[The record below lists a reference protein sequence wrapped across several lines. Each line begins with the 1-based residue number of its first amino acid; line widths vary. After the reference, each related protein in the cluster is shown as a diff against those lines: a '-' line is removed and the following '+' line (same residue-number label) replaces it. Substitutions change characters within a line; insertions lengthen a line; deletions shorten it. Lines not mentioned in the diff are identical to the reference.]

1 MLPQME
7 ANIDKYELYG
17 WIIPAHMAKCVKDA
31 KLWHSNVHDNTLCVS
46 KICQLHVQLWLR
58 IINRQGF
65 ISLSSICV
73 DLIMGQF
80 VLKSISSQQDLQPNT
95 RHS

>member
-17 WIIPAHMAKCVKDA
+17 WIIPAHMADSVKDA
-31 KLWHSNVHDNTLCVS
+31 QFWHSNARDNTLCVS
-46 KICQLHVQLWLR
+46 KICQLHVQLRLR
-58 IINRQGF
+58 IIYRQGS
-65 ISLSSICV
+65 ISFSSICV

-80 VLKSISSQQDLQPNT
+80 VLKSI
-95 RHS
+95 